1 MNDFNEGE
9 NDHLPNAENVVQELT
24 PAKRLSDDFD
34 PECEANVSATKMKSV
49 KMEKV

>member
-9 NDHLPNAENVVQELT
+9 NGCVPNAENMVQQLI

-34 PECEANVSATKMKSV
+34 PECEANVSTTKLKSV